1 MKAVS
6 PKEEFDC
13 SLGADP
19 AVRVEYKPAHKFHE
33 QVGFV
38 NKTSVE
44 THEQRIEIKN
54 TKAGEKIKIV
64 VREQIPKSTDE
75 KIKVRLFPFIL
86 ERRYFSVDCT
96 AS

>member
-1 MKAVS
+1 VKAVS

-38 NKTSVE
+38 NKSSVE

-75 KIKVRLFPFIL
+75 KIKVRLFP
-86 ERRYFSVDCT
+86 
-96 AS
+96 